1 MVVSHPNAAARSP
14 ALLSGF
20 LLQRPWRFLMA
31 RGLRFLGLVVLGGS
45 LIGVGCDSERGTDTG
60 GTSARGDGSKPTL
73 DARGGETDSQVYPD
87 ERTPYEGT
95 GGAGGSIRLT
105 SSGGSIT
112 VTDAAPVTVAPPAFA
127 GFGFDVFPGQTV
139 EVSGSQT
146 VSYLRV
152 QAGGVLKLTGRTLF
166 LVQADA
172 GGDGNVEISGK
183 IVSVNSEGSIDGKDL
198 SIEAD
203 GVVHIAGT
211 IDLSGFSEDE
221 GDPVDKHYI
230 AGGHGGEL
238 YIASLTTPS
247 VASPGPHVYV
257 GGQIKANGGD
267 SFSQNPETA
276 RAGDGGRVFLGSA
289 GYVSINGPISAR
301 GGLSYFGSG
310 GTEGA
315 GGTIQIVALRDIE
328 VNGAHE
334 VNANGG
340 NSSGTAGGKGG
351 SIMFEA
357 PTGGLIL
364 RQFDM
369 ECRGGLTTYSDSGRG
384 GDGGV
389 VTLTATGVVIS
400 DMYLNVSGGDTT
412 RDETGIGGTGGTAQI
427 AGSSTINV
435 DEDVTIDAE
444 GGKTRLSA
452 WPGGTG
458 GNIKLINIDQDNL
471 DVMDFLGRALV
482 SGGSDAIGGSGP
494 DGTICV
500 AGSNPGSD
508 AALTGGNAYPISIC
522 SNADLEGFVIHD
534 IDCDDSTIMPG
545 EVSTSL
551 PVVIGVD
558 FYRIFITQE
567 MIDEGITALSVSTTG
582 SDDGNLDLFVG
593 SAGALGSFDP
603 ADYTY
608 SSTEPTSTEKLE
620 DIDISG
626 LSAGSFLAVMVAEQ
640 NTFVEDYTITV
651 TCAAD

>member
-1 MVVSHPNAAARSP
+1 MGARTICETGFDDITGHDGPREVSWSFSHPNAAARSP

-73 DARGGETDSQVYPD
+73 DARGGGDGQPGLPD

-105 SSGGSIT
+105 FERRQHHRHGCGPRHGRASGVRRLRLRRVSGTDGGSL
-112 VTDAAPVTVAPPAFA
+112 
-127 GFGFDVFPGQTV
+127 
-139 EVSGSQT
+139 GSQT

-276 RAGDGGRVFLGSA
+276 RREM
-289 GYVSINGPISAR
+289 
-301 GGLSYFGSG
+301 
-310 GTEGA
+310 EGA
-315 GGTIQIVALRDIE
+315 CSSAAQGTSPSMARSRLAVGSPTLA
-328 VNGAHE
+328 
-334 VNANGG
+334 
-340 NSSGTAGGKGG
+340 AGGPKGP
-351 SIMFEA
+351 A
-357 PTGGLIL
+357 V
-364 RQFDM
+364 RY
-369 ECRGGLTTYSDSGRG
+369 R
-384 GDGGV
+384 
-389 VTLTATGVVIS
+389 
-400 DMYLNVSGGDTT
+400 
-412 RDETGIGGTGGTAQI
+412 
-427 AGSSTINV
+427 SS
-435 DEDVTIDAE
+435 
-444 GGKTRLSA
+444 
-452 WPGGTG
+452 P
-458 GNIKLINIDQDNL
+458 
-471 DVMDFLGRALV
+471 
-482 SGGSDAIGGSGP
+482 
-494 DGTICV
+494 
-500 AGSNPGSD
+500 
-508 AALTGGNAYPISIC
+508 
-522 SNADLEGFVIHD
+522 
-534 IDCDDSTIMPG
+534 
-545 EVSTSL
+545 
-551 PVVIGVD
+551 
-558 FYRIFITQE
+558 
-567 MIDEGITALSVSTTG
+567 
-582 SDDGNLDLFVG
+582 
-593 SAGALGSFDP
+593 
-603 ADYTY
+603 
-608 SSTEPTSTEKLE
+608 
-620 DIDISG
+620 
-626 LSAGSFLAVMVAEQ
+626 
-640 NTFVEDYTITV
+640 
-651 TCAAD
+651 